1 MLKPDDFILF
11 FSSGDE
17 VGPLM
22 VELPADSG
30 EAKVAKKVKKSGET
44 FDKYFA
50 NGEES
55 RRSGRTSELSTW
67 MDSVLLKEVA
77 SFSCPF
83 FAWELTP
90 FEFSDFHV

>member
-1 MLKPDDFILF
+1 MMIDKALLF
-11 FSSGDE
+11 CFSGEE

-30 EAKVAKKVKKSGET
+30 EAKVTTKVKKTGET

-55 RRSGRTSELSTW
+55 RRSGRSSELSTW
-67 MDSVLLKEVA
+67 MDSVLLKEV
-77 SFSCPF
+77 SLLFSLFLC
-83 FAWELTP
+83 LD
-90 FEFSDFHV
+90 SS